1 MDDNGDSGF
10 IPTPGGTR
18 DSSSSDGAGET
29 LPVEPRAR
37 QPRRRRTATIVIA
50 SAVALGLATG
60 GAIWSAAQG
69 SGSTAVSADS
79 SLTQQDTVVPG
90 SSNQPDQG
98 GGAQAR
104 GSEPT
109 ALSTTAA
116 TATQQ
121 VGLVTIVSTLGYQ
134 EATSA
139 GTGIVLTSDGTI
151 LTNNH
156 VIVGATA
163 IEVTVESTGATYPAQ
178 VVGTDA
184 TADIAVLRLTGAS
197 GLATATIA
205 TGGAAVG
212 DAVTAVGNAGGGGS
226 LVAAAGTVTAL
237 DATVTTQD
245 EVTGEMVT
253 LGGLLQIDADVVA
266 GDSGGAVLNTS
277 GAVVGMTT
285 AASTGTSN
293 ISGYGIA
300 IDRALSIAHTILAGT
315 DTSTTTIG
323 YPAFLGVEAAGQVGR
338 QGATATAAVA
348 GALVAGVIDGT
359 PTQRAGL
366 AAGDTITAIGGVA
379 VGSADALS
387 QLLSGYAPGAEVTVT
402 WTSGT
407 TGASQTATVTLIAG
421 PAD

>member
-10 IPTPGGTR
+10 IPTPDGTGAPA
-18 DSSSSDGAGET
+18 SSDGPAET
-29 LPVEPRAR
+29 LVVQPRGR
-37 QPRRRRTATIVIA
+37 RPRRRRAVTVVIA
-50 SAVALGLATG
+50 TAVALGLATG
-60 GAIWSAAQG
+60 GAIWSTAG
-69 SGSTAVSADS
+69 GSTATSAGS
-79 SLTQQDTVVPG
+79 ALTQQDTLLPD
-90 SSNQPDQG
+90 SSNLPDRG
-98 GGAQAR
+98 GRVDVR

-109 ALSTTAA
+109 ALATTAA
-116 TATQQ
+116 TSSQQ
-121 VGLVTIVSTLGYQ
+121 VGLVTIVSTLGYAD
-134 EATSA
+134 ATSA

-156 VIVGATA
+156 VIVGATS

-205 TGGAAVG
+205 TDGVAVG
-212 DAVTAVGNAGGGGS
+212 DAVTAVGNAEGGGS

-245 EVTGEMVT
+245 EVTGETET
-253 LGGLLQIDADVVA
+253 LDGLLQIDADVVS
-266 GDSGGAVLNTS
+266 GDSGGAVLDAS

-285 AASTGTSN
+285 AASSGTSS
-293 ISGYGIA
+293 ISGYAIT
-300 IDRALSIAHTILAGT
+300 IDRARSIADTILAGT
-315 DTSTTTIG
+315 ATGTVTIG
-323 YPAFLGVEAAGQVGR
+323 YPAFLGVEVGVGSGR
-338 QGATATAAVA
+338 PGVTTTTD
-348 GALVAGVIDGT
+348 GALVGGVIDGT
-359 PTQRAGL
+359 PAQQAGL
-366 AAGDTITAIGGVA
+366 AAGDTITALDGVA

-387 QLLSGYAPGAEVTVT
+387 TILAGHVPGDQVTVT

-407 TGASQTATVTLIAG
+407 TGASRTATVTLIAG

>member
-10 IPTPGGTR
+10 IPTPEGTGA
-18 DSSSSDGAGET
+18 SPSVDGPAET
-29 LPVEPRAR
+29 LLVEPRAR
-37 QPRRRRTATIVIA
+37 RSRRRRTATIVIA

-69 SGSTAVSADS
+69 AGSAAASADS
-79 SLTQQDTVVPG
+79 SLTQQDTLPPG
-90 SSNQPDQG
+90 SSTQPDQG
-98 GGAQAR
+98 GRADVR

-116 TATQQ
+116 TSTQQ

-134 EATSA
+134 DATSA

-163 IEVTVESTGATYPAQ
+163 IEVTVESTGATYPAE

-184 TADIAVLRLTGAS
+184 TADVAVLRLTGAS
-197 GLATATIA
+197 GLTTATIA
-205 TGGAAVG
+205 TDGVAVG
-212 DAVTAVGNAGGGGS
+212 DAVTAVGNAEGGGS

-237 DATVTTQD
+237 DATVTTRD
-245 EVTGEMVT
+245 EVTGELVT
-253 LGGLLQIDADVVA
+253 LDGLLQIDADVVS
-266 GDSGGAVLNTS
+266 GDSGGAVLDSS

-285 AASTGTSN
+285 AASSGTSN

-300 IDRALSIAHTILAGT
+300 IDRALTIADTIVAGT
-315 DTSTTTIG
+315 DTTTITIG
-323 YPAFLGVEAAGQVGR
+323 YPAFLGVQAVGQVGR
-338 QGATATAAVA
+338 PGSIVAVDGAF
-348 GALVAGVIDGT
+348 VAGVIDGT
-359 PTQRAGL
+359 PAQQAGL
-366 AAGDTITAIGGVA
+366 AAGDTITALDGVA

-387 QLLSGYAPGAEVTVT
+387 QLLAGYAPGTRVTVT
-402 WTSGT
+402 WTSGA
-407 TGASQTATVTLIAG
+407 TGAS
-421 PAD
+421 

>member
-1 MDDNGDSGF
+1 MDDNDGSG
-10 IPTPGGTR
+10 PTPTADGPGTVEPP
-18 DSSSSDGAGET
+18 DVSVET
-29 LPVEPRAR
+29 LLVEPVVRR
-37 QPRRRRTATIVIA
+37 PRRRRTVAIVAA
-50 SAVALGLATG
+50 SALALVLATG
-60 GAIWSAAQG
+60 GAIWSATQSLDSA
-69 SGSTAVSADS
+69 SVSTDSA
-79 SLTQQDTVVPG
+79 LTQPDAQVPDT
-90 SSNQPDQG
+90 SNLPDRG
-98 GGAQAR
+98 WSGAAR

-109 ALSTTAA
+109 ALETTAA

-163 IEVTVESTGATYPAQ
+163 IEVTVESTGATYAAE

-205 TGGAAVG
+205 TGGVAVG
-212 DAVTAVGNAGGGGS
+212 DAITAVGNAEGGGS
-226 LVAAAGTVTAL
+226 LVAAAGTVSAL

-245 EVTGEMVT
+245 EVTGELVT
-253 LGGLLQIDADVVA
+253 LDGLLQIDADVVS
-266 GDSGGAVLNTS
+266 GDSGGAVLDFS
-277 GAVVGMTT
+277 GAVVGVTT
-285 AASTGTSN
+285 AASSGSSN
-293 ISGYGIA
+293 ISGYAIT
-300 IDRALSIAHTILAGT
+300 IDRALAIADTILAGT
-315 DTSTTTIG
+315 DTDTVTIG
-323 YPAFLGVEAAGQVGR
+323 YPAFLGVQMGQQPGR
-338 QGATATAAVA
+338 PGTSVATTGAQ
-348 GALVAGVIDGT
+348 VAGVIDGT
-359 PTQRAGL
+359 PAQQAGL
-366 AAGDTITAIGGVA
+366 VAGDTITALDGVA

-387 QLLSGYAPGAEVTVT
+387 ELLAAHQPGDQVTVT

-407 TGASQTATVTLIAG
+407 TGASRTATVTLIAG